1 MREAEEEVRVIPCEK
16 DSACIP
22 DPKDGGRGH
31 KPRNATGWPL
41 IVGKGKKTPRV
52 SRGQHCLANTLA
64 LVSETA
70 SRLLTSGTIR

>member
-41 IVGKGKKTPRV
+41 IVGKGKEMDYSLESPE
-52 SRGQHCLANTLA
+52 GNTVWPTLWPQ
-64 LVSETA
+64 LV
-70 SRLLTSGTIR
+70 RPLPDF